1 MLERRM
7 NDMTS
12 LLGLPDK
19 ASHTKS
25 LPEGRIKAQ
34 WEQTILSAEFASTR
48 SQYSKVL
55 SLP

>member
-1 MLERRM
+1 M